1 MQQLPIL
8 EDYFCFC
15 NDKRWHQSEKEGEK
29 KTDWTKTILM
39 TTDFVFEIC
48 ECGFMWWRSG
58 VGPLVVSRSVSYGI
72 LDIAVT
78 KLCCLWGITKPFFAA
93 SFLCWSII
101 TTGAEHPYPLLHSI
115 SINISVCGIV
125 LALCVCGWL
134 CVCYFRG
141 GECCT
146 GKWKGREI
154 NDRFLI
160 TECNIQCHS
169 AATVWSQCGEGH
181 LSAD

>member
-15 NDKRWHQSEKEGEK
+15 NDKRWHQSVKEGEK

-134 CVCYFRG
+134 CVCVTS
-141 GECCT
+141 EAV
-146 GKWKGREI
+146 
-154 NDRFLI
+154 
-160 TECNIQCHS
+160 S
-169 AATVWSQCGEGH
+169 AVQENEKAVRLMT
-181 LSAD
+181 DF